1 MKVSLST
8 NTSASLANRNLS
20 KADIA
25 VRHSINR
32 LSTGRRINK
41 STDDGGGLSVSYALT
56 NKLSKN
62 REISTSL
69 SNSLSF
75 LQVQEG
81 ALRSVG
87 SILSRMTELKTMSLD
102 VMKNGNDL
110 EAYNKGFKELQLE
123 LGHISK
129 YKFNGV
135 SIFSD
140 QIPKILFG
148 ESQGLEVMKQVTDD
162 ENFSQTANITR
173 WGIYRNFSVNL
184 EGIDDF
190 PDKEKVSPAKDFL
203 AFTITDESSDTKN
216 GRWRGYSNDL
226 DKYEKDLESWTQWV
240 SDNNL
245 DIKIAAV
252 VAQQSGKSEG
262 GPLLPNSLNEEN
274 DLPPF
279 VNAYRGML
287 RESGGFDAYDEDK
300 AVDFLKD
307 AFLDMTNGGSELPRA
322 VGFFVDNSGS
332 LWFNQVN
339 QAVFK
344 FKEWIESNY
353 GKSVGG
359 SIATSSVTDPE
370 FLTDPE
376 GESAIAG
383 PGKTGW
389 VNGVWM
395 AGYEDWIEQS
405 RAAIE
410 DLIASDKDILDA
422 VNEGTL
428 DDDKTGIKSLFDST
442 YDLDEFDMS
451 EFQGFLEKLSTAMGT
466 NGAETEAIKQR
477 LKGLQNTYHSSE
489 LAHAKVDSVDIA
501 KESTKFAKRSV
512 LLHATA
518 SILLQANQIN
528 DVALSLLS

>member
-8 NTSASLANRNLS
+8 NTSASLANRSLS
-20 KADIA
+20 KTDIA
-25 VRHSINR
+25 VRQSINR
-32 LSTGRRINK
+32 LSTGRRINN
-41 STDDGGGLSVSYALT
+41 STDDSGGLSVSYALR

-62 REISTSL
+62 REISTSI

-102 VMKNGNDL
+102 VTKNGNDL
-110 EAYNKGFKELQLE
+110 EAYNKEFKELQLE

-129 YKFNGV
+129 YKFNGI

-148 ESQGLEVMKQVTDD
+148 EAQGLEIMKQVTDD

-173 WGIYRNFSVNL
+173 WGIYRNFSVSL
-184 EGIDDF
+184 EGEDDF
-190 PDKEKVSPAKDFL
+190 PDKYGEDPPRDL
-203 AFTITDESSDTKN
+203 IAFAISDESTGGRSYNNPFNKQTGIDLFESNLDEWEDFVGEDNVNLDAKIALIRVEEGSYGKQLLPDGYQLPSFVNLFEELKRDGGAVDNSTLVDAGFERLKSAFLEMTNNGTSTPKGIGVFVDNTGSVVYNEVDGPTQKFMSWVRDNYPDVAVHPVTKN
-216 GRWRGYSNDL
+216 GGSWVDGVYKIASEEWIKQSL
-226 DKYEKDLESWTQWV
+226 LAIKDLI
-240 SDNNL
+240 N
-245 DIKIAAV
+245 
-252 VAQQSGKSEG
+252 
-262 GPLLPNSLNEEN
+262 
-274 DLPPF
+274 
-279 VNAYRGML
+279 
-287 RESGGFDAYDEDK
+287 
-300 AVDFLKD
+300 
-307 AFLDMTNGGSELPRA
+307 
-322 VGFFVDNSGS
+322 
-332 LWFNQVN
+332 
-339 QAVFK
+339 
-344 FKEWIESNY
+344 
-353 GKSVGG
+353 
-359 SIATSSVTDPE
+359 DPE
-370 FLTDPE
+370 FP
-376 GESAIAG
+376 
-383 PGKTGW
+383 
-389 VNGVWM
+389 
-395 AGYEDWIEQS
+395 
-405 RAAIE
+405 
-410 DLIASDKDILDA
+410 

-477 LKGLQNTYHSSE
+477 LKDLQNTYHSSE

-512 LLHATA
+512 LLQATA